1 MSSTNLFSEKE
12 RELALTLSGV
22 FSSFIEA
29 SLTNTTGEV
38 HFSIEG
44 KHISIPASALR
55 PFYEVLVN
63 LSKGKGVSVVPFDD
77 ELTTH
82 QAADFLGVSRKYLID
97 ELVNKGILPVRMV
110 GTRRKIPLQD
120 LLSYKE
126 ENKAKRRHVLDE
138 MAALA
143 DKEGLP

>member
-1 MSSTNLFSEKE
+1 
-12 RELALTLSGV
+12 
-22 FSSFIEA
+22 
-29 SLTNTTGEV
+29 
-38 HFSIEG
+38 
-44 KHISIPASALR
+44 
-55 PFYEVLVN
+55 
-63 LSKGKGVSVVPFDD
+63 
-77 ELTTH
+77 
-82 QAADFLGVSRKYLID
+82 
-97 ELVNKGILPVRMV
+97 MV